1 MRYSQVFSKS
11 TKTAPADAESV
22 NAKYLI
28 QGSFVHQE
36 MAGVYTW
43 LPLGLRA
50 LRKVENIIREEM
62 DAIGGQETRM
72 PSLQPKEAW
81 LKTGRWD
88 TTDILFKVPS
98 QTDKEYGLGPSHEEI
113 ATPLVQ
119 DYLVSYKDLP
129 VSIYQIAT
137 KFRDELRA
145 KSGVMRGREFGMK
158 DMYSFHTTQD
168 DLDQYYERVKQAYL
182 KIFARCGVDV
192 KVTLASGGIF
202 SKKHSHEFQIITSAG
217 EDLLI
222 ACPKCIF
229 AENTEVAT
237 RKAGESCPSCGTEL
251 IETKGVEAANIFDL
265 GTRYTDA
272 FGFKITDDKG
282 EHLPVL
288 MGCYGIGTTR
298 LVGAIV
304 EASHDDKGIIW
315 PKNVA
320 PFQVHIVLL
329 GSKDEAVQATTT
341 AAADK
346 LYADLQAQGIE
357 VLLDDRLGLSAGE
370 KFANAD
376 LLGMPVRVVVS
387 EKSLKANAFEVK
399 LRSSTEATMVPVA
412 EGVSSITNIFAK
424 P

>member
-1 MRYSQVFSKS
+1 MRYSQIFSKS
-11 TKTAPADAESV
+11 SKSRPADAESV
-22 NAKYLI
+22 NARYLI

-43 LPLGLRA
+43 LPLGLRV

-62 DAIGGQETRM
+62 DAIGAQEMRM
-72 PSLQPKEAW
+72 PSLQPKESW

-88 TTDILFKVPS
+88 TTDILFKIPS
-98 QTDKEYGLGPSHEEI
+98 QTGKEYALGPSHEEV

-119 DYLVSYKDLP
+119 DYLISYKDLP
-129 VSIYQIAT
+129 LAVYQIAT

-158 DMYSFHTTQD
+158 DLYSFHATQE
-168 DLDQYYERVKQAYL
+168 DLDQYYEKVKQAYL

-202 SKKHSHEFQIITSAG
+202 SKKLSHEFQILTPAG

-222 ACPKCIF
+222 ACPKCTF

-237 RKAGESCPSCGTEL
+237 KKAGEACPNCGSEL
-251 IETKGVEAANIFDL
+251 VETKGVEAANIFDL

-272 FGFKITDDKG
+272 FGYKITDENG
-282 EHLPVL
+282 EALPVV

-315 PKNVA
+315 PKTVA
-320 PFQVHIVLL
+320 PFHVHMVSLN
-329 GSKDEAVQATTT
+329 SKDESAQSTIN
-341 AAADK
+341 AAAEK
-346 LYADLQAQGIE
+346 LYDDLQKAGVE
-357 VLLDDRLGLSAGE
+357 VLWDDRSGLSAGE

-376 LLGMPVRVVVS
+376 LLGMPIRLVIS
-387 EKSLKANAFEVK
+387 EKSLKGNAFEVK
-399 LRSSTEATMVPVA
+399 ARNSDKAEMIPVDKA
-412 EGVSSITNIFAK
+412 ASQITDMSR
-424 P
+424 

>member
-1 MRYSQVFSKS
+1 MRYSQIFAKS
-11 TKTAPADAESV
+11 TKNAPAGAEAV
-22 NAKYLI
+22 NAKYLL
-28 QGSFVHQE
+28 QGGFVHQE
-36 MAGVYTW
+36 MAGVYSW
-43 LPLGLRA
+43 LPLGLRT
-50 LRKVENIIREEM
+50 LKKVEEIIREEM
-62 DAIGGQETRM
+62 NAIGAQETRM
-72 PSLQPKEAW
+72 SSLQPKEAW
-81 LKTGRWD
+81 LTTGRWA

-98 QTDKEYGLGPSHEEI
+98 QTDKEYALGPSHEEI

-129 VSIYQIAT
+129 LAVYQIAT

-158 DMYSFHTTQD
+158 DLYSFHADQA

-202 SKKHSHEFQIITSAG
+202 SKKLSHEFQIITPAG

-222 ACPKCIF
+222 ACQKCIY

-237 RKAGESCPSCGTEL
+237 HQAGQPCPSCGGEM

-320 PFQVHIVLL
+320 PFHVHIVALN
-329 GSKDEAVQATTT
+329 SKDEAVQTEVT

-346 LYADLQAQGIE
+346 LYADLQAAGLE
-357 VLLDDRLGLSAGE
+357 VLMDDRSGLSAGE
-370 KFANAD
+370 KFGNAD

-387 EKSLKANAFEVK
+387 EKSLKQGMFEVK
-399 LRSSTEATMVPVA
+399 ARSAAESTMVPIA
-412 EGVSSITNIFAK
+412 EGVAAIIK
-424 P
+424 M

>member
-11 TKTAPADAESV
+11 SKSHPADAESV
-22 NAKYLI
+22 NAHYLI

-43 LPLGLRA
+43 LPLGLRT

-72 PSLQPKEAW
+72 SSLQPKEAW

-88 TTDILFKVPS
+88 DTDILFKIPS
-98 QTDKEYGLGPSHEEI
+98 QTGKEYALGPSHEEI

-119 DYLVSYKDLP
+119 DYLISYKDLP
-129 VSIYQIAT
+129 VSVYQIAT

-168 DLDQYYERVKQAYL
+168 DLDRYYERVKQAYL
-182 KIFARCGVDV
+182 KVFARCGVDV

-202 SKKHSHEFQIITSAG
+202 SKKLSHEFQIITPAG

-222 ACPKCIF
+222 ACPKCIY

-237 RKAGESCPSCGTEL
+237 KKAGEACPNCGTEL

-265 GTRYTDA
+265 GTRYTDD
-272 FGFKITDDKG
+272 FGFKITDEKG
-282 EHLPVL
+282 EHLPIV

-320 PFQVHIVLL
+320 PFAVHIVVL
-329 GSKDEAVQATTT
+329 GSKDEAVQATTN

-346 LYADLQAQGIE
+346 LYAELMAAGVE
-357 VLLDDRLGLSAGE
+357 VLIDDRTGLSAGE
-370 KFANAD
+370 KFADAD

-387 EKSLKANAFEVK
+387 EKSLKNDAFEVK
-399 LRSSTEATMVPVA
+399 LRSSAEAMMVPVA
-412 EGVSSITNIFAK
+412 EGVAQIKALI
-424 P
+424 